1 MSAMSQESV
10 VAEPRSVRV
19 LLVDDDADIR
29 GLCARAL
36 RRAAFEVDEAEDGE
50 RGWTALLS
58 GNHRLVIANHLMP
71 KTSGL
76 ALARRMRVAG
86 MDQPVIL
93 LTTSA
98 YVDFRPK
105 DPWQRIDE
113 VLVKPFTSCELMNRV
128 AWVLRPEARNPFAPE
143 LREER
148 QSFV

>member
-1 MSAMSQESV
+1 MSAMSQDSE

-58 GNHRLVIANHLMP
+58 GNHRLFIADYLMP
-71 KTSGL
+71 KASGM

-98 YVDFRPK
+98 HADFRSK
-105 DPWQRIDE
+105 DPWQRIDA